1 MIETIERGLVVRTVQ
16 KDSTNTS
23 GKDRLEGWR
32 PSTRGGRPGVAMA
45 ASHSLA
51 CHGSKASNFKAFGW
65 CLQAGLLRNA
75 RHVRH
80 SQLLQAPIITSNRV
94 TSTCLMFPPL
104 LRCRH
109 LAFAACMPNTSPAPE
124 GTSPQRRGQAIRCS
138 STSAT
143 SFADTDS
150 RRINTDAIAPTF
162 QGAIQRLQ
170 EYWASVGCAIMQSS
184 NTEVGAG
191 TMNPATFLRVL
202 GPEPWNVAYV
212 EPSVRPDD
220 SRYGDNPNRLQRH
233 TQFQVILKPDPGN
246 SQELYLGSLAALGI
260 DIRAHDVRFVEDNW
274 ESPVLGAWGLGW
286 EVWMDGMEITQF
298 TYFQQAGSMPLSPI
312 SVEITYGLERIL
324 MAVQGV
330 NHFKKIQYAP
340 GITYGEMFLENE
352 KEMSKYYLES
362 ATVERIQLEFDLFEA
377 EARTLLEKS
386 LAIPAYDHVLKASH
400 AFNILD
406 ARGAV
411 GVTER
416 ARFFGRMRRLA
427 RECAQLW
434 VKTREN
440 LNHPLGVWTAL
451 QSSEKPHETLQ
462 VLTEKIVT
470 ARTFVLE
477 IGSEELP
484 SQDVSSSIKQLEEAI
499 QACLKAQR
507 LKHGHISVFGTPRRI
522 AVRVEDLS
530 PRQEELEKDIR
541 GPPCKAAFDSEGQPT
556 KALEGF
562 CRKNG
567 ITRES
572 IFIRTEGKV
581 EFVFA
586 TVKEQSKHTI
596 EVLSENLP
604 SIIRGISFPKTMRW
618 NSQVSYSR
626 PIRWILAL
634 YGDAVVPFCF
644 AEVSSGH
651 LTHTMRN
658 ALPSIVEV
666 SKAEDYLNY
675 IKEAG
680 ITICMQERKKDIW
693 ARSTA
698 LANSLGGRLP
708 DVAITGLLDEVANLV
723 EAPNPLLGSFDAS
736 FLDLPAE
743 VLMTVMRKH
752 QRYFPIEDPERG
764 GLLPAFVAV
773 ANGNVDEALVRK
785 GNEAVLRARYED
797 AKFFYHSD
805 ISKPLADFRPQ
816 LEGILFQEKL
826 GTMLDKSIRVEKM
839 ISELGELLGLDS
851 ESIAVARCA
860 APLAYADLATTVVME
875 FTSLA
880 GIMGKHYA
888 LREGQSV
895 AVANAIFESVL
906 PRNAGDIL
914 PTSDPGILLAVADRL
929 DSLVGLFKVGCQPSA
944 SADPFGLRRSA
955 YGLVQAL
962 VENKKSLNLQEALQ
976 VAASVQ
982 PPSVTVS
989 NYDEVLT
996 FVTRRLE
1003 QLLIDRG
1010 ANIEIVRSIISER
1023 GSDPWLASVS
1033 VEQLEE
1039 ISKGDMLKRVVVA
1052 YSRPTRIVRP
1062 DLVDLSWEV
1071 DNQYFQQPEEEALW
1085 IAYNK
1090 AASQVNP
1097 GVGLDLFMKVSA
1109 ELVEP
1114 LDNFFNKVFVLV
1126 EDKTLQKNRLALLQK
1141 IAELPRG
1148 IVNFSV
1154 LPGF

>member
-1 MIETIERGLVVRTVQ
+1 M
-16 KDSTNTS
+16 
-23 GKDRLEGWR
+23 
-32 PSTRGGRPGVAMA
+32 PSTCGGARAVRVGAMA

-51 CHGSKASNFKAFGW
+51 CHRTTASNLRAFRW
-65 CLQAGLLRNA
+65 CLLAGPPRYLKPQQNQLILATSSGNDTNCLL
-75 RHVRH
+75 
-80 SQLLQAPIITSNRV
+80 
-94 TSTCLMFPPL
+94 FPT

-109 LAFAACMPNTSPAPE
+109 LAFAAFVPNTLTPA
-124 GTSPQRRGQAIRCS
+124 TAAATTNTTRRGRSLRCS
-138 STSAT
+138 STASPL
-143 SFADTDS
+143 
-150 RRINTDAIAPTF
+150 TDAESRHVNTETPFKAPTF
-162 QGAIQRLQ
+162 QNAIQRLQ
-170 EYWASVGCAIMQSS
+170 EYWASVGCAVMQSS

-260 DIRAHDVRFVEDNW
+260 DIQSHDVRFVEDNW

-298 TYFQQAGSMPLSPI
+298 TYFQQAGSMPLLPV

-324 MAVQGV
+324 MAIQGV

-352 KEMSKYYLES
+352 KEMSNYYLDS
-362 ATVERIQLEFDLFEA
+362 ATVERIQLQFDLFDA
-377 EARTLLEKS
+377 EAQALLQKG

-406 ARGAV
+406 ARGAI

-440 LNHPLGVWTAL
+440 LNHPLGIWTATP
-451 QSSEKPHETLQ
+451 SIEHPHSTSQEATA
-462 VLTEKIVT
+462 KIST

-484 SQDVSSSIKQLEEAI
+484 SQDVSSAIGQLEEAI
-499 QACLKAQR
+499 QTCLKSRR
-507 LKHGHISVFGTPRRI
+507 LKHGNVSVFGTPRRI
-522 AVRVEDLS
+522 AVNVENLAPMQD
-530 PRQEELEKDIR
+530 EMEKDIR
-541 GPPCKAAFDSEGQPT
+541 GPPCKSAFNNEGQPT

-567 ITRES
+567 ILKES

-581 EFVFA
+581 EYIYA
-586 TVKEQSKHTI
+586 TVKEQSKHTLEI
-596 EVLSENLP
+596 LSEDLP
-604 SIIRGISFPKTMRW
+604 AILGGISFPKTMRW

-626 PIRWILAL
+626 PIRWLLAL
-634 YGDAVVPFCF
+634 YGDAVVPFSF
-644 AEVSSGH
+644 AEVPSGQSTRTLRSS
-651 LTHTMRN
+651 T
-658 ALPSIVEV
+658 SSVVVV
-666 SKAEDYLNY
+666 SKAEDYLNC
-675 IKEAG
+675 IEEAG
-680 ITICMQERKKDIW
+680 ITLSMQERKKDIW
-693 ARSTA
+693 AKSTI

-708 DVAITGLLDEVANLV
+708 DEAITGLLDEVANLV

-736 FLDLPAE
+736 FLDLPSD
-743 VLMTVMRKH
+743 VLMMVMRKH
-752 QRYFPIEDPERG
+752 QRYFPIEDPETGR
-764 GLLPAFVAV
+764 LVPAFVAV
-773 ANGNVDEALVRK
+773 ANGNVDQSLVRK

-805 ISKPLADFRPQ
+805 ISKPLANFRMQ
-816 LEGILFQEKL
+816 LKGILFQEKL

-839 ISELGELLGLDS
+839 ISELGELMGLDS
-851 ESIAVARCA
+851 ESITVAHCAV
-860 APLAYADLATTVVME
+860 PLASADLGTAVVME

-888 LREGQSV
+888 LREGQST

-906 PRNAGDIL
+906 PRHAGDIL
-914 PTSDPGILLAVADRL
+914 PASDPGILLAVADRL
-929 DSLVGLFKVGCQPSA
+929 DSLIGLFNVGCQPSA

-962 VENKKSLNLQEALQ
+962 VENKKNLDLQKALQ
-976 VAASVQ
+976 IAASVQ
-982 PPSVTVS
+982 ALPITES
-989 NYDEVLT
+989 NNQEVLT

-1003 QLLIDRG
+1003 QLLIDQG
-1010 ANIEIVRSIISER
+1010 ANVEIVRAVISER
-1023 GSDPWLASVS
+1023 GSNPWLASES
-1033 VEQLEE
+1033 VKQLEE
-1039 ISKGDMLKRVVVA
+1039 LSKGDLLKRVVVA

-1062 DLVDLSWEV
+1062 ELVDLSWEV
-1071 DNQYFQQPEEEALW
+1071 DKQFFQQPEEEALW
-1085 IAYNK
+1085 NAYK
-1090 AASQVNP
+1090 QAALQVNP
-1097 GVGLDLFMKVSA
+1097 GVGLDVFIKASA
-1109 ELVEP
+1109 ELIEP
-1114 LDNFFNKVFVLV
+1114 LENYFSKVFVLV
-1126 EDKTLQKNRLALLQK
+1126 EDKNLQKNRLALLRK
-1141 IAELPRG
+1141 IADLPKG
-1148 IVNFSV
+1148 IVDFSV

>member
-1 MIETIERGLVVRTVQ
+1 
-16 KDSTNTS
+16 
-23 GKDRLEGWR
+23 
-32 PSTRGGRPGVAMA
+32 MA

-51 CHGSKASNFKAFGW
+51 CHGSKASHFKAIGW
-65 CLQAGLLRNA
+65 CLQAGILRNA
-75 RHVRH
+75 RHQ
-80 SQLLQAPIITSNRV
+80 QLPQGAITLTNKNLS
-94 TSTCLMFPPL
+94 SCFLFPTF
-104 LRCRH
+104 LRCRNF
-109 LAFAACMPNTSPAPE
+109 AFASFMPPSSAGPE
-124 GTSPQRRGQAIRCS
+124 SCSPQRAHGLRCS
-138 STSAT
+138 STSPT
-143 SFADTDS
+143 SLVDTES
-150 RRINTDAIAPTF
+150 RHVNTDTLPSAPTF
-162 QGAIQRLQ
+162 QSAIQRLQ
-170 EYWASVGCAIMQSS
+170 EYWASVGCAIMQPS

-212 EPSVRPDD
+212 EPSIRPDD

-330 NHFKKIQYAP
+330 NHFRKIQYAP

-352 KEMSKYYLES
+352 KEMSKYYLDT
-362 ATVERIQLEFDLFEA
+362 ATVDRVQLEFELYEA
-377 EARTLLEKS
+377 EAKALLEKC
-386 LAIPAYDHVLKASH
+386 LAIPAYDYVLKASH

-434 VKTREN
+434 VKTRET
-440 LNHPLGVWTAL
+440 LDHPLGVWTENPC
-451 QSSEKPHETLQ
+451 SEPSHPTSQAAEK
-462 VLTEKIVT
+462 VLL

-507 LKHGHISVFGTPRRI
+507 LKHGSISIFGTPRRI
-522 AVRVEDLS
+522 VVTV
-530 PRQEELEKDIR
+530 EELASMQDEMEKEIR
-541 GPPCKAAFDSEGQPT
+541 GPPCKAAFDSKGEPT
-556 KALEGF
+556 KALDGF

-567 ITRES
+567 ISREALYTRV
-572 IFIRTEGKV
+572 EGKA

-586 TVKEQSKHTI
+586 TLKEQCRHTI
-596 EVLSENLP
+596 EVLSESLP
-604 SIIRGISFPKTMRW
+604 ILIKEISFPKTMRW
-618 NSQVSYSR
+618 NSQISYSR

-634 YGDAVVPFCF
+634 YGDAVVPFSF
-644 AEVSSGH
+644 ADVQSGQI
-651 LTHTMRN
+651 THTLRSS
-658 ALPSIVEV
+658 LSPIVEV
-666 SKAEDYLNY
+666 SKAEEYLNC

-680 ITICMQERKKDIW
+680 ITICMKERKENIW
-693 ARSTA
+693 TRSAA
-698 LANSLGGRLP
+698 LAKTLGGRLP
-708 DVAITGLLDEVANLV
+708 DAAMTGLLDEVANLV
-723 EAPNPLLGSFDAS
+723 EAPCPLLGSFDAS
-736 FLDLPAE
+736 FLALPAE
-743 VLMTVMRKH
+743 VLTTVMRKH
-752 QRYFPIEDPERG
+752 QRYFPVEDPEKG
-764 GLLPAFVAV
+764 LLLPAFVMV
-773 ANGNVDEALVRK
+773 ANGNIDPIVVRK

-797 AKFFYHSD
+797 AKFFYQSD
-805 ISKPLADFRPQ
+805 VSKALVDFRPQ
-816 LEGILFQEKL
+816 LKGILFQEKL
-826 GTMLDKSIRVEKM
+826 GTMLDKSIRVERM
-839 ISELGELLGLDS
+839 ITELGELLGLDS
-851 ESIAVARCA
+851 ESMEVARCA
-860 APLAYADLATTVVME
+860 APLAYADLVTTVVME

-888 LREGQSV
+888 LREGQPT

-962 VENKKSLNLQEALQ
+962 VENKKSLNLQKAME

-982 PPSVTVS
+982 PPSLTVS
-989 NYDEVLT
+989 DNDEVLT

-1003 QLLIDRG
+1003 QLLIDEG
-1010 ANIEIVRSIISER
+1010 ANVEIVRSIISER
-1023 GSDPWLASVS
+1023 GNDPWLASVS
-1033 VEQLEE
+1033 VKQLEE
-1039 ISKGDMLKRVVVA
+1039 LSKADLLKKVVIA
-1052 YSRPTRIVRP
+1052 YSRPTRIARP
-1062 DLVDLSWEV
+1062 DVVDLSWKV
-1071 DNQYFQQPEEEALW
+1071 DTQLFQEAEEHALW

-1090 AASQVNP
+1090 AALQVNP
-1097 GVGLDLFMKVSA
+1097 GVGVDLFIEASA

-1114 LDNFFNKVFVLV
+1114 LDNYFNKVFVLA

-1141 IAELPRG
+1141 VAELPRG
-1148 IVNFSV
+1148 IVNFSF

>member
-1 MIETIERGLVVRTVQ
+1 
-16 KDSTNTS
+16 
-23 GKDRLEGWR
+23 
-32 PSTRGGRPGVAMA
+32 MA
-45 ASHSLA
+45 ASLSLA
-51 CHGSKASNFKAFGW
+51 CHGSKASNLKAVW
-65 CLQAGLLRNA
+65 CLQAGMRSNA
-75 RHVRH
+75 RFQQHIQPPQGAVTITNKAT
-80 SQLLQAPIITSNRV
+80 SICLL
-94 TSTCLMFPPL
+94 LPPF
-104 LRCRH
+104 LRCRN
-109 LAFAACMPNTSPAPE
+109 LSFAAFLPLTSAVPE
-124 GTSPQRRGQAIRCS
+124 STSPQQGRALRCA

-143 SFADTDS
+143 SLVDSDSRHVSADTLPS
-150 RRINTDAIAPTF
+150 APTF
-162 QGAIQRLQ
+162 QSAIQRLQ
-170 EYWASVGCAIMQSS
+170 EYWASIGCAIMQPS

-212 EPSVRPDD
+212 EPSIRPDD

-233 TQFQVILKPDPGN
+233 TQFQVILKPDRGN

-298 TYFQQAGSMPLSPI
+298 TYFQQAGSMSLSPI

-352 KEMSKYYLES
+352 KEMSKYYLDT
-362 ATVERIQLEFDLFEA
+362 ATVERIQWEFDLFEA
-377 EARTLLEKS
+377 EAQALLEKN
-386 LAIPAYDHVLKASH
+386 LAIPAYDYVLKASH

-440 LNHPLGVWTAL
+440 LNHPLGVWTATP
-451 QSSEKPHETLQ
+451 SSEKSHPTRQ
-462 VLTEKIVT
+462 VLEKVSS

-484 SQDVSSSIKQLEEAI
+484 SQDVSSSIKQLEDSI
-499 QACLKAQR
+499 LACLKAQR
-507 LKHGHISVFGTPRRI
+507 LQHGPISVFGTPRRI
-522 AVRVEDLS
+522 AVTIEDLA
-530 PRQEELEKDIR
+530 PMQDEMEKEIR
-541 GPPCKAAFDSEGQPT
+541 GPPCKAAFDSTGQPT

-567 ITRES
+567 VSRESLITRV
-572 IFIRTEGKV
+572 EGKA

-586 TVKEQSKHTI
+586 TVKEQCRHTI
-596 EVLSENLP
+596 EVLSESLPNL
-604 SIIRGISFPKTMRW
+604 IKEISFPKTMRW
-618 NSQVSYSR
+618 NSQISYSR

-634 YGDAVVPFCF
+634 YGDTLVPFSF
-644 AEVSSGH
+644 ADVPSGH
-651 LTHTMRN
+651 LTQTLRN
-658 ALPSIVEV
+658 SLTPVVEI
-666 SKAEDYLNY
+666 SKAEEYLNC

-680 ITICMQERKKDIW
+680 IAICMQERKKDIW
-693 ARSTA
+693 ARSSA
-698 LANSLGGRLP
+698 LASSLGGRLP
-708 DVAITGLLDEVANLV
+708 DAAITGLLDEVANLV
-723 EAPNPLLGSFDAS
+723 EAPCPLLGSFDAS

-743 VLMTVMRKH
+743 VLTTVMRKH
-752 QRYFPIEDPERG
+752 QRYFPIEDPDKG
-764 GLLPAFVAV
+764 GLLPAFVTV
-773 ANGNVDEALVRK
+773 ANGNVDQALVRK

-797 AKFFYHSD
+797 AKFFYQSD
-805 ISKPLADFRPQ
+805 ISKPLVDFRPQ
-816 LEGILFQEKL
+816 LKGILFQERL

-839 ISELGELLGLDS
+839 IVELGELLELDS
-851 ESIAVARCA
+851 ESMEVAQRA

-888 LREGQSV
+888 LREGQSA

-914 PTSDPGILLAVADRL
+914 PTSKPGILLAVADRL

-962 VENKKSLNLQEALQ
+962 VENKKRLNLSKALQ
-976 VAASVQ
+976 VAASFQ
-982 PPSVTVS
+982 PPSLTAS
-989 NYDEVLT
+989 NNDEVLT
-996 FVTRRLE
+996 FVTKRLE
-1003 QLLIDRG
+1003 QLLIDQG
-1010 ANIEIVRSIISER
+1010 ANVEIVRSIISER
-1023 GSDPWLASVS
+1023 GNDPWLAASS

-1039 ISKGDMLKRVVVA
+1039 ISKGDLLKKVVVA
-1052 YSRPTRIVRP
+1052 YSRPTRIARP

-1071 DNQYFQQPEEEALW
+1071 DTQLFQQPEEDALW
-1085 IAYNK
+1085 IAYSK
-1090 AASQVNP
+1090 AASQVSP
-1097 GVGLDLFMKVSA
+1097 VVGLETFFTASA

-1114 LDNFFNKVFVLV
+1114 LENYFNKVFVLA
-1126 EDKTLQKNRLALLQK
+1126 EDKNLQKNRLALLQK

-1148 IVNFSV
+1148 IVNFSF